1 MRLHPRESVIIFDE
15 VQMFPLARQLIKQLV
30 MTGHELEFAK
40 FKVKD
45 SEKPYEVDFIIA
57 DGGETVPVEC
67 KSATSSKHTS
77 LDLFMGIHEDSVKGA
92 YVIHGKDLRVD
103 GNVTC
108 IPIYMT
114 MFLRSR
120 SARRRARTSYNMRV

>member
-1 MRLHPRESVIIFDE
+1 MLDTGLMITQSFASNVADRKELYGKLLNGKLNVNMGMVFENMVAQE
-15 VQMFPLARQLIKQLV
+15 LV

-40 FKVKD
+40 FKVK
-45 SEKPYEVDFIIA
+45 

-77 LDLFMGIHEDSVKGA
+77 LDLFMETHKDSVKRA

-103 GNVTC
+103 GNVTY
-108 IPIYMT
+108 IPVYMT
-114 MFLRSR
+114 MFL
-120 SARRRARTSYNMRV
+120 